1 MKIYLSNKSDKRI
14 FINLNGQ
21 QISLYPFG
29 NGSCFVEEN
38 RVCINLTTDENYSCE
53 KYSAKAGY
61 YRGHRFVTQVQY
73 DFYADGEELQ
83 LELYTE
89 RKRGDHSDSYQR
101 VILYS
106 RSVILPEPIYTLK
119 NEAEIRQNLEHNKA
133 FENKV
138 EKRVGLL
145 DKVSKVQDVI
155 SNILVWGFSIG
166 LAAIVFIGIWCNF
179 SPKAAIITFAV
190 LGFIGFIIYRIVKK
204 IIVGFG
210 KTADKVFSSKTFD
223 KAMDKANEKFEESFV
238 YCKDMPEEI
247 YKDESSYFDSNYI
260 SAVFRYSTRTEQ

>member
-1 MKIYLSNKSDKRI
+1 MRIYLENKSDKRI
-14 FINLNGQ
+14 LINLNGQ
-21 QISLYPFG
+21 QIGLYPYEK
-29 NGSCFVEEN
+29 GSFFVEGN
-38 RVCINLTTDENYSCE
+38 RVCTNLRTDENYSCE

-61 YRGHRFVTQVQY
+61 YRGHRFVTQAQY
-73 DFYADGEELQ
+73 DFYADGDDLQ
-83 LELYTE
+83 LELYVE

-106 RSVILPEPIYTLK
+106 GDVILPEPIYTLK

-133 FENKV
+133 FKNKV

-145 DKVSKVQDVI
+145 DKASKVQDVI
-155 SNILVWGFSIG
+155 SNILVWVLSIG
-166 LAAIVFIGIWCNF
+166 LAAIIFIGIWSNF
-179 SPKAAIITFAV
+179 SLKAAIITFAV
-190 LGFIGFIIYRIVKK
+190 LGFIGFIFYRIVKK
-204 IIVGFG
+204 IIGGFG
-210 KTADKVFSSKTFD
+210 KTADKFFSSKTFD

-238 YCKDMPEEI
+238 YCKDMPEGI